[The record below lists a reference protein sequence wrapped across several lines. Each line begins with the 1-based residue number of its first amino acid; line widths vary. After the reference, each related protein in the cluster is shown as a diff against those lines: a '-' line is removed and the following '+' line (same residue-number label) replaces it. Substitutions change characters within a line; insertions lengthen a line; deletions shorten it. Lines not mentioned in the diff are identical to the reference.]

1 MAAKSSPGDGSHGRG
16 IRGDSAT
23 VSASARVVALVRAL
37 LFGAR

>member
-16 IRGDSAT
+16 IRGDNFA
-23 VSASARVVALVRAL
+23 VSTPARVYTLVRAL